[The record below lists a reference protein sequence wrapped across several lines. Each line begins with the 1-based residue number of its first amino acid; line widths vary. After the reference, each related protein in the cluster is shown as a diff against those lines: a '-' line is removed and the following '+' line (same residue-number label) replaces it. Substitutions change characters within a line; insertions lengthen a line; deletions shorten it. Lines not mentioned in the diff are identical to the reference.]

1 MKIRA
6 DVAIIGGG
14 IIGLAIGNEL
24 LSRRPSLDLV
34 VIEKENRVAF
44 HQSGRNSGVIHSGIY
59 YRPGSIKARLGRQGC
74 ESMTSFCMRE
84 SIPHEICGKVIA
96 AVDEEELG
104 RLEELRDRAVANGV
118 QARLLSAAEAREIE
132 PALSCVG
139 ALHVPS
145 TGIVDYVAVAQ
156 RLREKIEASGSR
168 VLLDSRAGAI
178 SRSDGGRIVVA
189 GDHEIDARLLV
200 NAAGLHSDR
209 VARRDGADPGARI
222 VPFRGEYYELLPRAR
237 PLIRGM
243 IYPVPDPRFPF
254 LGVHLTRGV
263 DGSVHAGP
271 NAVLAF
277 AREGYRWID
286 VSPRDLLE
294 TLRYGG
300 FWKFAARNL
309 SVGTGEIVRS
319 LSRRRFA
326 ASLQR
331 MVPAVREEDL
341 VPAPAG
347 VRAQALG
354 HDGSLIDDFL
364 LVERDGALHVC
375 NAPSPAA
382 TASLEIAREIADR
395 LAL

>member
-1 MKIRA
+1 MKTSV

-14 IIGLAIGNEL
+14 ILGLAIGSEL
-24 LSRRPSLDLV
+24 VRRKPSLELV
-34 VIEKENRVAF
+34 VIEKESRIAS
-44 HQSGRNSGVIHSGIY
+44 HQTGRNSGVIHSGIY

-74 ESMTSFCMRE
+74 ESMTAFCMRE

-96 AVDEEELG
+96 AVDEEELE
-104 RLEELRDRAVANGV
+104 RLRELSERALENGV
-118 QARLLSAAEAREIE
+118 EARLLSASEAREIE
-132 PALSCVG
+132 PELSCAG

-145 TGIVDYVAVAQ
+145 TGIVNYTAVAQ
-156 RLREKIEASGSR
+156 RLRETIEASGSR
-168 VLLDSRAGAI
+168 VLLDSRAGAM
-178 SRSDGGRIVVA
+178 SRSDRGRLVA
-189 GDHEIDARLLV
+189 AGEHEIDARLLV

-209 VARRDGADPGARI
+209 VARRDGADPGSRI

-237 PLIRGM
+237 HLVRGM

-254 LGVHLTRGV
+254 LGVHLTRGI

-294 TLRYGG
+294 TLSYRG
-300 FWKFAARNL
+300 FWKFAAGNL
-309 SVGTGEIVRS
+309 SVGTAEILRS
-319 LSRRRFA
+319 LSRRGFA
-326 ASLQR
+326 ESLQR

-341 VPAPAG
+341 TPAPSG

-364 LVERDGALHVC
+364 LVEQDGALHVC

-395 LAL
+395 LAV

>member
-1 MKIRA
+1 MKIRT

-14 IIGLAIGNEL
+14 ILGLAIGNEL

-34 VIEKENRVAF
+34 LIEKESRVAF
-44 HQSGRNSGVIHSGIY
+44 HQTGRNSGVIHSGIY
-59 YRPGSIKARLGRQGC
+59 YRPGSIKARLGRRGC
-74 ESMTSFCMRE
+74 ESMTAFCRNE
-84 SIPHEICGKVIA
+84 AIAHEICGKVIA
-96 AVDEEELG
+96 AVGEEELG
-104 RLEELRDRAVANGV
+104 RLEGLHQRARDNGV
-118 QARLLSAAEAREIE
+118 EARLVSAAEAREIE
-132 PALSCVG
+132 PELSCAG
-139 ALHVPS
+139 ALRVPS
-145 TGIVDYVAVAQ
+145 TGIVDYVAVAE
-156 RLREKIEASGSR
+156 RLREKIEASGGR

-237 PLIRGM
+237 HLIRGM

-294 TLRYGG
+294 TLSYRG

-309 SVGTGEIVRS
+309 SVGSGEILRS

-331 MVPAVREEDL
+331 MVPAVREKDL
-341 VPAPAG
+341 APAPAG

-364 LVERDGALHVC
+364 LVEEDGALHVC

-395 LAL
+395 LAV